1 MSTTNT
7 NIEQNMTEEKSFMAW
22 RDSQAKE
29 RAAIYSDTHIA
40 KVEVE
45 ESINDA
51 DSHVYKVVITTL
63 NELGFYIQSINGLN
77 GREAKD
83 LVVKTIYGMD
93 WARWLIGPSG
103 SFGWKALKND
113 VSENGNVVV
122 VSAHVTKYYTK
133 AAAVI
138 RLALE

>member
-1 MSTTNT
+1 
-7 NIEQNMTEEKSFMAW
+7 MTEDDKWFMAW

-29 RAAIYSDTHIA
+29 RATTYSDTHIA

-45 ESINDA
+45 ESLDA
-51 DSHVYKVVITTL
+51 TDSHVYKVVITTL
-63 NELGFYIQSINGLN
+63 NEGGFHIQSINGLN

-83 LVVKTIYGMD
+83 LVVKAIYGMD

-103 SFGWKALKND
+103 SFGWKALKSD
-113 VSENGNVVV
+113 VSERGNIVV
-122 VSAHVTKYYTK
+122 VSDHVTKYYTK

-138 RLALE
+138 RFALE